1 MKVREKAS
9 IKHSRLG
16 SRPQSVRIAVKMRPG
31 GKLAVAR
38 KGLGACSDQRK
49 TRVRR
54 KRLC

>member
-1 MKVREKAS
+1 VKVREKAS